1 MNDNMRVCVRVCM
14 HVCVWKGEGSHLRP
28 KAAPGP
34 NIEFQ
39 NDLESNGAIL
49 ERMHVQLLS

>member
-49 ERMHVQLLS
+49 EGMHVQFLS